1 MSFWDKKNRNKKT
14 NYDISKE
21 TGIPEEKVKEIMK
34 GEREVPTDRVDTLN
48 KALETSNKAER
59 SIRILNAK
67 GWLKKTDL
75 SRLRLSWGYISQ
87 KEVAEAIG
95 MAQSSYSL
103 IESKKYDI
111 LSNNSL
117 LKVYDFFNDELN
129 KKVSKGLEKVNKGKG
144 SKASVVSK
152 EALDWYNNTDIKA
165 LLKEHN
171 ISQRQLGLKL
181 GYADGTM
188 VCKAVL
194 GKRVGGDII
203 DKLYQYFINGKVE
216 DSKVEDSKVENKEE
230 VIATYESKVD
240 VDKDTI
246 IKNQAEQIRQLE
258 EIIKSLTDSNSLMAH
273 YRF

>member
-48 KALETSNKAER
+48 KALKSDNKTER

-67 GWLKKTDL
+67 EWLKKTDL
-75 SRLRLSWGYISQ
+75 TSLRLSWGYLSQ
-87 KEVAEAIG
+87 KEVAEVIG

-129 KKVSKGLEKVNKGKG
+129 KKVSKEHEKVNKGKG
-144 SKASVVSK
+144 SKMPEVSK
-152 EALDWYNNTDIKA
+152 EALEWYNNTDIKA

-216 DSKVEDSKVENKEE
+216 DSNVEDSKVENKEE